1 MPSVTAS
8 TNCNLSFRIADFET
22 LTDGLDYAAQ
32 GATGCNFFSP
42 RGELQVALT
51 YREIR
56 DRAVALAQRLDRL
69 GLERGDRVAMV
80 AETSPDFLTFFYAC
94 QYAGLIP
101 VPLPL
106 TINLGGHE
114 AYVARLRNMLGRAGA
129 QVAVAPADLLHYL
142 KEAAGNLKMV
152 GTPEDFY
159 ALPAAGGDLRPFAAS
174 DPCYIQFSSG
184 STSLPRGVFV
194 SQRAITNNARGIG
207 QYGLKLRQGDRA
219 TSWLPL
225 YHDMGLVGFC
235 LTPMLSQ
242 ISLDYLATKSFAL
255 RPLTWLKLMSDLG
268 GTISFSPTFG
278 YELCATRGL
287 NGSAKTIDL
296 RHWRVAGIGGEMVRA
311 ETLERFVET
320 FAVTGFSPKA
330 FLPSYGLAE
339 STLAVTFAAL
349 DQGVEIDRIDQRHY
363 THTGNVSPVNGKANG
378 TVNGAHNGAKNGKMN
393 GADGARPDRAARSFV
408 ICGTPLPGHEVEVR
422 SEANDPLGDHNV
434 GRIVV
439 RGPSVMDGYFNDPAA
454 SAAVTTPDGWL
465 DTGDLGYMIDGKLV
479 VTGRRKDLVILNG
492 LNIWPQ
498 DVEWAVEALEEV
510 RGSDVACFSVIE
522 PGGNERMI
530 VVLQCRMQDVGAREA
545 LRKKVAATVR
555 KTCGADCRVV
565 LVPPK
570 TLKFTSS
577 GKLSRSAVKAD
588 YISGEISDLN
598 LASSRQAAP
607 EPTYS
612 EQRG

>member
-1 MPSVTAS
+1 MPIATAS
-8 TNCNLSFRIADFET
+8 TNSNLTFRIADFES
-22 LTDGLDYAAQ
+22 LVDGLDYAAK
-32 GATGCNFFSP
+32 GETGCNFFSP
-42 RGELQVALT
+42 RGELAAALT

-56 DRAVALAQRLDRL
+56 ERAIALAQGFDRA
-69 GLERGDRVAMV
+69 GVERGTRVALV
-80 AETSPDFLTFFYAC
+80 AETGPNFLICFYAC

-106 TINLGGHE
+106 TIHLGGHD
-114 AYVARLRNMLGRAGA
+114 AYVERLRTMLGKAGA
-129 QVAVAPADLLHYL
+129 KIAVGPAEMLHYL
-142 KEAAGNLKMV
+142 KEAAGGLRMV

-159 ALPAAGGDLRPFAAS
+159 ALPAEGGDLRPFGPGDA
-174 DPCYIQFSSG
+174 CYIQYSSG

-194 SQRAITNNARGIG
+194 TQRAITSNARGIG
-207 QYGLKLRQGDRA
+207 RHGLQLRQGDRA

-242 ISLDYLATKSFAL
+242 ITIDYLATKSFAL
-255 RPLTWLKLMSDLG
+255 RPLTWLKLISQYG

-296 RHWRVAGIGGEMVRA
+296 SRWRVAGIGGEMVRA
-311 ETLERFVET
+311 ETLERFAET

-339 STLAVTFAAL
+339 STLAVTFAPL
-349 DQGVEIDRIDQRHY
+349 DKGVEVDRIDQEHY
-363 THTGNVSPVNGKANG
+363 THTGNVAPVNAKANG
-378 TVNGAHNGAKNGKMN
+378 NGAS
-393 GADGARPDRAARSFV
+393 RAARSFV
-408 ICGTPLPGHEVEVR
+408 ICGSPMPGHEVEVR
-422 SEANDPLGDHNV
+422 SEMNDPLADHHV

-439 RGPSVMDGYFNDPAA
+439 RGPSVMDGYYNDPAGT
-454 SAAVTTPDGWL
+454 AAVTTPDGWL
-465 DTGDLGYMIDGKLV
+465 DTGDLGYMTDGRLV

-498 DVEWAVEALEEV
+498 DVEWAVEALEDV
-510 RGSDVACFSVIE
+510 RGADVACFSVIE
-522 PGGNERMI
+522 SDEHERMI
-530 VVLQCRMQDVGAREA
+530 VVLQCRLHDVTAREN
-545 LRKKVAATVR
+545 LRKRVAATVR
-555 KTCGADCRVV
+555 RTCGADCRVV

-588 YISGEISDLN
+588 YISGEICDLN
-598 LASSRQAAP
+598 LATGERDATAP
-607 EPTYS
+607 VYS
-612 EQRG
+612 EQHG

>member
-8 TNCNLSFRIADFET
+8 TNSNLSFRIADFET

-32 GATGCNFFSP
+32 GETGCNFFSP

-51 YREIR
+51 YRDIR

-69 GLERGDRVAMV
+69 GLERGARVALV

-106 TINLGGHE
+106 TINLGGHD
-114 AYVARLRNMLGRAGA
+114 AYVERLRNMIGRAGA
-129 QVAVAPADLLHYL
+129 EIAVGPAELLHYL
-142 KEAAGNLKMV
+142 REAASNLKMV

-159 ALPAAGGDLRPFAAS
+159 ALPAGGGDLRPFAAN

-194 SQRAITNNARGIG
+194 SQRAITSNARGIG
-207 QYGLKLRQGDRA
+207 RHGLELRQGDRA

-242 ISLDYLATKSFAL
+242 ITLDYLATKSFAL
-255 RPLTWLKLMSDLG
+255 RPLTWLKLLSQHG

-296 RHWRVAGIGGEMVRA
+296 KHWRVAGIGGEMVRA
-311 ETLERFVET
+311 EILDRFTET
-320 FAVTGFSPKA
+320 FAVTGFSPRA

-339 STLAVTFAAL
+339 STLAVTFAPL
-349 DQGVEIDRIDQRHY
+349 GQGVEVDRIDQDHY
-363 THTGNVSPVNGKANG
+363 THTGNVSPVNGAAKAAMNGRKNGTANG
-378 TVNGAHNGAKNGKMN
+378 KSLPTASNG
-393 GADGARPDRAARSFV
+393 ARSFV
-408 ICGTPLPGHEVEVR
+408 ICGAPLPGHEVEVR
-422 SEANDPLGDHNV
+422 SETNAPLGDHNV

-454 SAAVTTPDGWL
+454 TAAVTTADGWL

-522 PGGNERMI
+522 PDGHERMI
-530 VVLQCRMQDVGAREA
+530 VVLQCRMHDATAREN

-598 LASSRQAAP
+598 LASGRQAAP
-607 EPTYS
+607 EPAYS

>member
-8 TNCNLSFRIADFET
+8 TSKNLSFRIAEFET
-22 LTDGLDYAAQ
+22 LVDGLDYAAK
-32 GATGCNFFSP
+32 GETGCNFFSP
-42 RGELQVALT
+42 RGELQEALT
-51 YREIR
+51 YAEIR
-56 DRAVALAQRLDRL
+56 SRAIEMAQRFSRLSINRGTRVALI
-69 GLERGDRVAMV
+69 
-80 AETSPDFLTFFYAC
+80 AETSPDFLICFYAC

-106 TINLGGHE
+106 TIHLGGHD
-114 AYVARLRNMLGRAGA
+114 AYVGRLRNMLKKSGA
-129 QVAVAPADLLHYL
+129 EIAIGPADLLHYL
-142 KEAAGNLKMV
+142 KEAANDLKMV

-159 ALPAAGGDLRPFAAS
+159 ALPHEGGDLNPFRADEA
-174 DPCYIQFSSG
+174 CYIQFSSG

-194 SQRAITNNARGIG
+194 SQRAITSNARGIG
-207 QYGLKLRQGDRA
+207 QHGLALRSGDRA

-242 ISLDYLATKSFAL
+242 VTIDYLATKSFAL
-255 RPLTWLKLMSDLG
+255 RPLTWLKLISQYG

-278 YELCATRGL
+278 YDLCATRGL
-287 NGSAKTIDL
+287 NGSAKTIEL
-296 RHWRVAGIGGEMVRA
+296 SRWRVAGIGGEMVRA
-311 ETLERFVET
+311 ETLERFAQT
-320 FAVTGFSPKA
+320 FGVTGFSAKA

-339 STLAVTFAAL
+339 STLAVTFAPL
-349 DQGVEIDRIDQRHY
+349 GRGVEVDRIDQEHY
-363 THTGNVSPVNGKANG
+363 THTGNVTPSHGRMNGK
-378 TVNGAHNGAKNGKMN
+378 K
-393 GADGARPDRAARSFV
+393 RAARSFV
-408 ICGTPLPGHEVEVR
+408 ICGTPMPEHEVEVR
-422 SEANDPLGDHNV
+422 SEKNDRLGDHTV

-439 RGPSVMDGYFNDPAA
+439 RGPSVMDGYFDDPTATA
-454 SAAVTTPDGWL
+454 SAMTEDGWL
-465 DTGDLGYMIDGKLV
+465 DTGDLGYLVDGKLV

-498 DVEWAVEALEEV
+498 DVEWAVEALEDV

-522 PGGNERMI
+522 NDEQEQMI
-530 VVLQCRMQDVGAREA
+530 VVLQCRLHDAGQREE
-545 LRKKVAATVR
+545 LRRKVAATVR

-588 YISGEISDLN
+588 YISGEIWDLN
-598 LASSRQAAP
+598 LAHAQQERSPAP
-607 EPTYS
+607 TFSKRRGQNDDAPPAFS
-612 EQRG
+612 EQRS

>member
-1 MPSVTAS
+1 MPSATAS
-8 TNCNLSFRIADFET
+8 TNSNLSFRIAEFET
-22 LTDGLDYAAQ
+22 LVDGLDYAAK

-42 RGELQVALT
+42 RGELREALT

-56 DRAVALAQRLDRL
+56 ERAVTLAQRFDRL
-69 GLERGDRVAMV
+69 GLERGARVALV

-106 TINLGGHE
+106 AINLGGHD
-114 AYVARLRNMLGRAGA
+114 AYVERLRNMISRAGA
-129 QVAVAPADLLHYL
+129 EIAVGPAELLHYL
-142 KEAAGNLKMV
+142 QEAASNLKMV

-159 ALPAAGGDLRPFAAS
+159 ALPASGGDLRPFAKDEA
-174 DPCYIQFSSG
+174 CYVQYSSG

-194 SQRAITNNARGIG
+194 SQRAITSNARGIG
-207 QYGLKLRQGDRA
+207 QHGLKLRPGDRA

-242 ISLDYLATKSFAL
+242 ITLDYLATKSFAL
-255 RPLTWLKLMSDLG
+255 RPLTWLKLLSQYG

-278 YELCATRGL
+278 YDLCATRGL

-296 RHWRVAGIGGEMVRA
+296 SHWRVAGIGGEMVRA
-311 ETLERFVET
+311 ETLARFSET

-339 STLAVTFAAL
+339 STLAVTFAPL
-349 DQGVEIDRIDQRHY
+349 DKGVEVDCIDQEHY
-363 THTGNVSPVNGKANG
+363 THTGNVSPVNGRAKGGANGHANGHING
-378 TVNGAHNGAKNGKMN
+378 TVNGSG
-393 GADGARPDRAARSFV
+393 RAARSFV
-408 ICGTPLPGHEVEVR
+408 ICGAPMPGHEVEVR
-422 SEANDPLGDHNV
+422 SETNAPLADHNV
-434 GRIVV
+434 GRVVV

-454 SAAVTTPDGWL
+454 TAAVTTEDGWL

-510 RGSDVACFSVIE
+510 RGSDVACFSIIE
-522 PGGNERMI
+522 PDDNERMI
-530 VVLQCRMQDVGAREA
+530 VVLQCRMHDTAARES
-545 LRKKVAATVR
+545 LRKKVVATVR

-588 YISGEISDLN
+588 YISGEICDLN
-598 LASSRQAAP
+598 PTPSRQAAP
-607 EPTYS
+607 APAYS
-612 EQRG
+612 EQRS

>member
-1 MPSVTAS
+1 MPIATAS
-8 TNCNLSFRIADFET
+8 TNSNLTFRIADFES
-22 LTDGLDYAAQ
+22 LVDGLDYAAK
-32 GATGCNFFSP
+32 GETGCNFFSP
-42 RGELQVALT
+42 RGELAAALT

-56 DRAVALAQRLDRL
+56 ERAIALAQRFDRA
-69 GLERGDRVAMV
+69 GVERGTRVALV
-80 AETSPDFLTFFYAC
+80 AETGPNFLICFYAC

-106 TINLGGHE
+106 TIHLGGHD
-114 AYVARLRNMLGRAGA
+114 AYVERLRTMLGKAGA
-129 QVAVAPADLLHYL
+129 KIAVGPAEMLHYL
-142 KEAAGNLKMV
+142 KEAAGGLRMV

-159 ALPAAGGDLRPFAAS
+159 ALPADGGDLRPFGPGDA
-174 DPCYIQFSSG
+174 CYIQYSSG

-194 SQRAITNNARGIG
+194 TQRAITSNARGIG
-207 QYGLKLRQGDRA
+207 RHGLQLRQGDRA

-242 ISLDYLATKSFAL
+242 ITIDYLATKSFAL
-255 RPLTWLKLMSDLG
+255 RPLTWLKLISQYG

-296 RHWRVAGIGGEMVRA
+296 SRWRVAGIGGEMVRA
-311 ETLERFVET
+311 ETLERFAET

-339 STLAVTFAAL
+339 STLAVTFAPL
-349 DQGVEIDRIDQRHY
+349 DKGVEVDRIDQEHY
-363 THTGNVSPVNGKANG
+363 THTGNVAPVNAKANG
-378 TVNGAHNGAKNGKMN
+378 NGAS
-393 GADGARPDRAARSFV
+393 RAARSFV
-408 ICGTPLPGHEVEVR
+408 ICGSPMPGHEVEVR
-422 SEANDPLGDHNV
+422 SEMNDPLADHHV

-439 RGPSVMDGYFNDPAA
+439 RGPSVMDGYYNDPAGT
-454 SAAVTTPDGWL
+454 AAVTTPDGWL
-465 DTGDLGYMIDGKLV
+465 DTGDLGYMTDGRLV

-498 DVEWAVEALEEV
+498 DVEWAVEALEDV
-510 RGSDVACFSVIE
+510 RGADVACFSVIE
-522 PGGNERMI
+522 NDEHERMI
-530 VVLQCRMQDVGAREA
+530 VVLQCRLHDVTAREN
-545 LRKKVAATVR
+545 LRKRVAATVR
-555 KTCGADCRVV
+555 RTCGADCRVV

-588 YISGEISDLN
+588 YISGEICDLN
-598 LASSRQAAP
+598 LATGERDATAP
-607 EPTYS
+607 VYS
-612 EQRG
+612 EQHG

>member
-8 TNCNLSFRIADFET
+8 TNSNLSFRIAEFET
-22 LTDGLDYAAQ
+22 IVDGLEYAAK
-32 GATGCNFFSP
+32 GETGCNFFSP
-42 RGELQVALT
+42 RGELREALT

-56 DRAVALAQRLDRL
+56 DKAVALAQRFDRA
-69 GLERGDRVAMV
+69 GVQRGTRVALI
-80 AETSPDFLTFFYAC
+80 AETSPDFLIFFYAC
-94 QYAGLIP
+94 QYAGMIP
-101 VPLPL
+101 VPVPM
-106 TINLGGHE
+106 TIHLGGHE
-114 AYVARLRNMLGRAGA
+114 AYVERLRSMISKAGA
-129 QVAVAPADLLHYL
+129 EIAVGSADMLHYL
-142 KEAAGNLKMV
+142 KEASSDLKMV

-159 ALPAAGGDLRPFAAS
+159 NLPAEGGELRPFAS
-174 DPCYIQFSSG
+174 DEACYIQYSSG
-184 STSLPRGVFV
+184 STSLPRGVFAT
-194 SQRAITNNARGIG
+194 QRSLTSNARGIG
-207 QYGLKLRQGDRA
+207 QHGLKLRQGDRS

-242 ISLDYLATKSFAL
+242 ITIDYLATKSFAL
-255 RPLTWLKLMSDLG
+255 RPLTWLKLLSQYG

-296 RHWRVAGIGGEMVRA
+296 SRWRVAGIGGEMVRA
-311 ETLERFVET
+311 ETLERFAGT
-320 FAVTGFSPKA
+320 FAETGFSPKA

-339 STLAVTFAAL
+339 STLAVTFAPL
-349 DQGVEIDRIDQRHY
+349 EKGVEVDRIDQEHF
-363 THTGNVSPVNGKANG
+363 THTGNVTPVKTKGNS
-378 TVNGAHNGAKNGKMN
+378 
-393 GADGARPDRAARSFV
+393 RAARSFV
-408 ICGTPLPGHEVEVR
+408 ICGSPLPDHEVEVR
-422 SEANDPLGDHNV
+422 SEKNDRLPDHHI

-439 RGPSVMDGYFNDPAA
+439 RGPSIMEGYYNDPAA
-454 SAAVTTPDGWL
+454 TAAMTTEDNWL
-465 DTGDLGYMIDGKLV
+465 DTGDLGYTVDGRLV

-522 PGGNERMI
+522 PGDNERMI
-530 VVLQCRMQDVGAREA
+530 VVLQCRLHDAVSREN

-555 KTCGADCRVV
+555 KTCGADSRVV

-598 LASSRQAAP
+598 LADSLTDDPAPVYSKQRQ
-607 EPTYS
+607 
-612 EQRG
+612 

>member
-1 MPSVTAS
+1 MPSATAS
-8 TNCNLSFRIADFET
+8 NSSNLSFRIAEFET
-22 LTDGLDYAAQ
+22 LVDGLDYAAK
-32 GATGCNFFSP
+32 GDTGCNFFTP
-42 RGELQVALT
+42 RGELQDALT

-56 DRAVALAQRLDRL
+56 DRAIALAQRFARA
-69 GLERGDRVAMV
+69 GIARGSRVALI
-80 AETSPDFLTFFYAC
+80 AETSPDFLIFFYGC

-106 TINLGGHE
+106 TIHLGGHD
-114 AYVARLRNMLGRAGA
+114 AYVERLRTMLAKAGA
-129 QVAVAPADLLHYL
+129 EIAVAPADLLHYL
-142 KEAAGNLKMV
+142 QEAARGLKMV
-152 GTPEDFY
+152 GTPADFY
-159 ALPAAGGDLRPFAAS
+159 ALPADGGELRPFAKDEA
-174 DPCYIQFSSG
+174 CYIQYSSG

-194 SQRAITNNARGIG
+194 SQRSITSNARGIG
-207 QYGLKLRQGDRA
+207 QHGLQLRPGDRA

-242 ISLDYLATKSFAL
+242 VSIDYLATKSFAL
-255 RPLTWLKLMSDLG
+255 RPLTWPKLISQYG

-311 ETLERFVET
+311 EILERFAET

-339 STLAVTFAAL
+339 STLAVTFAEL
-349 DQGVEIDRIDQRHY
+349 DKGVEVDRIDQDHY
-363 THTGNVSPVNGKANG
+363 THTGNVSPVNGGLNGRANGKANG
-378 TVNGAHNGAKNGKMN
+378 ANGKVNGKANGSAT
-393 GADGARPDRAARSFV
+393 RAARSFV
-408 ICGTPLPGHEVEVR
+408 ICGTPMPGHEVEVR
-422 SEANDPLGDHNV
+422 SETNAPLGGHHV

-439 RGPSVMDGYFNDPAA
+439 RGPSVMEGYYNDPAA
-454 SAAVTTPDGWL
+454 TAAVTTPDGWL
-465 DTGDLGYMIDGKLV
+465 DTGDLGYMVDGRLV

-498 DVEWAVEALEEV
+498 DVEWAVEALEDV

-522 PGGNERMI
+522 SDGHERMI
-530 VVLQCRMQDVGAREA
+530 VVLQCRLHDASARED
-545 LRKKVAATVR
+545 LRKRVAATVR
-555 KTCGADCRVV
+555 RTCGADCRVV

-577 GKLSRSAVKAD
+577 GKLSRSAVKQD
-588 YISGEISDLN
+588 YISGEICDLN
-598 LASSRQAAP
+598 LAYAERDNPAP
-607 EPTYS
+607 AYS
-612 EQRG
+612 EQRS

>member
-8 TNCNLSFRIADFET
+8 TNSNLSFRIADFET
-22 LTDGLDYAAQ
+22 LVDGLDYAAK
-32 GATGCNFFSP
+32 GETGCNFFSP
-42 RGELQVALT
+42 RGELQEALT

-56 DRAVALAQRLDRL
+56 ERAVALAQRLDRL
-69 GLERGDRVAMV
+69 GLERGARAALV
-80 AETSPDFLTFFYAC
+80 AETSPDFLIFFYAC

-106 TINLGGHE
+106 SINLGGHE
-114 AYVARLRNMLGRAGA
+114 AYVERLRNMIGRAGA
-129 QVAVAPADLLHYL
+129 EIAVGPADMLHYL
-142 KEAAGNLKMV
+142 KEAAEGLKMV

-159 ALPAAGGDLRPFAAS
+159 ALPAEGGDLRPFAAG
-174 DPCYIQFSSG
+174 DPCYIQYSSG

-194 SQRAITNNARGIG
+194 SQRAITSNARGIG
-207 QYGLKLRQGDRA
+207 RHGLELRPGDRA

-242 ISLDYLATKSFAL
+242 ITLDYLATKSFAL
-255 RPLTWLKLMSDLG
+255 RPLTWLKLISQHG

-278 YELCATRGL
+278 YDLCAKRGP

-296 RHWRVAGIGGEMVRA
+296 TRWRVAGIGGEMVRA
-311 ETLERFVET
+311 ETLQRFAET
-320 FAVTGFSPKA
+320 FAETGFSPKA

-339 STLAVTFAAL
+339 STLAVAFAPL
-349 DQGVEIDRIDQRHY
+349 DKGVDVDRIDQEHY
-363 THTGNVSPVNGKANG
+363 THTGNVTPVNGSAKGKING
-378 TVNGAHNGAKNGKMN
+378 TAS
-393 GADGARPDRAARSFV
+393 RAARSFV
-408 ICGTPLPGHEVEVR
+408 ICGSPLPDHEVEVR
-422 SEANDPLGDHNV
+422 SESNAPLGDHNV

-454 SAAVTTPDGWL
+454 TAAVTTQDGWL
-465 DTGDLGYMIDGKLV
+465 DTGDLGYMIDGRLV

-522 PGGNERMI
+522 ADEQEHMI
-530 VVLQCRMQDVGAREA
+530 VVLQCRMHDIAARED
-545 LRKKVAATVR
+545 LRISGREVSGDVAIGMAH
-555 KTCGADCRVV
+555 
-565 LVPPK
+565 
-570 TLKFTSS
+570 S
-577 GKLSRSAVKAD
+577 GVKA
-588 YISGEISDLN
+588 IGVPLIERM
-598 LASSRQAAP
+598 LADHPKLRLSIWTMPRFGCSVVN
-607 EPTYS
+607 
-612 EQRG
+612 G

>member
-1 MPSVTAS
+1 MPSATAS
-8 TNCNLSFRIADFET
+8 ISSNLPFRIAEFET
-22 LTDGLDYAAQ
+22 LADGLDYAAR

-42 RGELQVALT
+42 RGELRESLT

-56 DRAVALAQRLDRL
+56 ARAIEMAQRFDRIGVQRGTRVALI
-69 GLERGDRVAMV
+69 
-80 AETSPDFLTFFYAC
+80 AETTPDFLIFFYAC

-101 VPLPL
+101 VPLPM
-106 TINLGGHE
+106 TIHLGGHD
-114 AYVARLRNMLGRAGA
+114 AYVSRLRNMLAKAGA
-129 QVAVAPADLLHYL
+129 EIAVGPVEMLHYL
-142 KEAAGNLKMV
+142 KEAAGDLKMV
-152 GTPEDFY
+152 GTPDEFY
-159 ALPAAGGDLRPFAAS
+159 ALPADSGDLHPLAS
-174 DPCYIQFSSG
+174 DEACYIQYSSG

-194 SQRAITNNARGIG
+194 SQRAITSNARGIG
-207 QYGLKLRQGDRA
+207 QNGLKLRQGDRS

-242 ISLDYLATKSFAL
+242 ITIDYLATKSFAL
-255 RPLTWLKLMSDLG
+255 RPLTWLKLISQYG

-278 YELCATRGL
+278 YALCATRGL

-296 RHWRVAGIGGEMVRA
+296 SNWRVAGIGGEMVRA
-311 ETLERFVET
+311 EILDHFVET
-320 FAVTGFSPKA
+320 FGVTGFSRRA

-339 STLAVTFAAL
+339 STLAVTFAPL
-349 DQGVEIDRIDQRHY
+349 DKGVEVDRIDQDHY
-363 THTGNVSPVNGKANG
+363 THTGNVAPVPS
-378 TVNGAHNGAKNGKMN
+378 KMN
-393 GADGARPDRAARSFV
+393 GSSRAARSFV
-408 ICGTPLPGHEVEVR
+408 LCGSPLPGHDVEVR
-422 SEANDPLGDHNV
+422 SEKNDPLGDHHV

-439 RGPSVMDGYFNDPAA
+439 RGPSVMAGYYNDPAA
-454 SAAVTTPDGWL
+454 TAAVTTEDGWL
-465 DTGDLGYMIDGKLV
+465 DTGDLGYMVDGQLV

-498 DVEWAVEALEEV
+498 DVEWAVEALEDV

-522 PGGNERMI
+522 PDENEHMI
-530 VVLQCRMQDVGAREA
+530 VVLQCRLHDAASREN
-545 LRKKVAATVR
+545 LRKRVAATVR

-598 LASSRQAAP
+598 IDGSPSGVSDRAFAKRRGQNDGNAP
-607 EPTYS
+607 AFS
-612 EQRG
+612 EQRR

>member
-1 MPSVTAS
+1 MPSATAS
-8 TNCNLSFRIADFET
+8 TNSNLTFRIADFET
-22 LTDGLDYAAQ
+22 LADGLDYAAK
-32 GATGCNFFSP
+32 GDTGCNFFSP
-42 RGELQVALT
+42 RGELDTALT

-56 DRAVALAQRLDRL
+56 DQAIALAQRFERA
-69 GLERGDRVAMV
+69 GIERGSRVALV
-80 AETSPDFLTFFYAC
+80 AETGPNFLIFFYAC

-106 TINLGGHE
+106 TIHLGGHD
-114 AYVARLRNMLGRAGA
+114 AYVDRLRNMLAKAGA
-129 QVAVAPADLLHYL
+129 QVAVGPADMLHYL
-142 KEAAGNLKMV
+142 KEAAGGLRMV

-159 ALPAAGGDLRPFAAS
+159 ALPAEGGDLRPFAS
-174 DPCYIQFSSG
+174 HEPCYIQYSSG
-184 STSLPRGVFV
+184 STSLPRGIFV
-194 SQRAITNNARGIG
+194 SQRAITANARGIG
-207 QYGLKLRQGDRA
+207 RHGLELRSGDRA

-235 LTPMLSQ
+235 LAPMLSQ
-242 ISLDYLATKSFAL
+242 ITIDYLATKSFAL
-255 RPLTWLKLMSDLG
+255 RPLTWLKLISQYG

-296 RHWRVAGIGGEMVRA
+296 NHWRVAGIGGEMVRA
-311 ETLERFVET
+311 ETLQRFTET

-339 STLAVTFAAL
+339 STLAVTFAPL
-349 DQGVEIDRIDQRHY
+349 DHGVDVDRIDQEHY
-363 THTGNVSPVNGKANG
+363 THTGNVSQVNGKANG
-378 TVNGAHNGAKNGKMN
+378 
-393 GADGARPDRAARSFV
+393 RSRAARSFV
-408 ICGTPLPGHEVEVR
+408 ICGKPMPEHEVEVR
-422 SEANDPLGDHNV
+422 SEMNDRLSDHNV

-439 RGPSVMDGYFNDPAA
+439 RGPSVMEGYYNDPAA
-454 SAAVTTPDGWL
+454 TAAVTTPDGWL
-465 DTGDLGYMIDGKLV
+465 DTGDLGYMIDGRLV

-498 DVEWAVEALEEV
+498 DVEWAVEALEDV

-522 PGGNERMI
+522 TDGTERMI
-530 VVLQCRMQDVGAREA
+530 VVLQCRLHDVTARES
-545 LRKKVAATVR
+545 LRKRVAATVR
-555 KTCGADCRVV
+555 RTCGADSRVV

-588 YISGEISDLN
+588 YISGEICDLN
-598 LASSRQAAP
+598 LAYEEREASAP
-607 EPTYS
+607 IYS
-612 EQRG
+612 EQRN

>member
-1 MPSVTAS
+1 MPIATAS
-8 TNCNLSFRIADFET
+8 TNSNLTFRIADFDT
-22 LTDGLDYAAQ
+22 LADGLDYAAK
-32 GATGCNFFSP
+32 GETGCNFFSP
-42 RGELQVALT
+42 RGELHAALT

-56 DRAVALAQRLDRL
+56 DRAVALAQRFARA
-69 GLERGDRVAMV
+69 GIERGTRVALV
-80 AETSPDFLTFFYAC
+80 AETGPNFLIFFYAC

-106 TINLGGHE
+106 TIHLGGHD
-114 AYVARLRNMLGRAGA
+114 AYVDRLRNMLARAGA
-129 QVAVAPADLLHYL
+129 QIAVGPAEMLHYL
-142 KEAAGNLKMV
+142 KEAAGGLQMV

-159 ALPAAGGDLRPFAAS
+159 ALPAEGGELRPFASHEA
-174 DPCYIQFSSG
+174 CYIQYSSG

-194 SQRAITNNARGIG
+194 SQRAITANARGIG
-207 QYGLKLRQGDRA
+207 RHGLALRSGDRA

-242 ISLDYLATKSFAL
+242 ITIDYLATKSFAL
-255 RPLTWLKLMSDLG
+255 RPLTWLKLISQYG

-278 YELCATRGL
+278 YELCAARGL
-287 NGSAKTIDL
+287 NGSAKIIDL
-296 RHWRVAGIGGEMVRA
+296 TRWRVAGIGGEMVRA
-311 ETLERFVET
+311 ETLDRFAQT
-320 FAVTGFSPKA
+320 FGVNGFSPKA

-339 STLAVTFAAL
+339 STLAVTFAPL
-349 DQGVEIDRIDQRHY
+349 DHGVDVDRIDQEHY
-363 THTGNVSPVNGKANG
+363 THTGNVSPVNGSGKANG
-378 TVNGAHNGAKNGKMN
+378 KSAAASRT
-393 GADGARPDRAARSFV
+393 ARSFV
-408 ICGTPLPGHEVEVR
+408 ICGTPMPEHEVEVR
-422 SEANDPLGDHNV
+422 SEMNDRLSDHHV

-439 RGPSVMDGYFNDPAA
+439 RGPSVMDGYYNDPAA
-454 SAAVTTPDGWL
+454 TAAVTTPDGWL
-465 DTGDLGYMIDGKLV
+465 DTGDLGYMIDGRLV

-498 DVEWAVEALEEV
+498 DVEWAVEALEDV

-522 PGGNERMI
+522 TDGSERMI
-530 VVLQCRMQDVGAREA
+530 VVLQCRLHDATAREN
-545 LRKKVAATVR
+545 LRKRVAATVR
-555 KTCGADCRVV
+555 RTCGADSRVV

-588 YISGEISDLN
+588 YISGEICDLN
-598 LASSRQAAP
+598 LAYDDHEESAP
-607 EPTYS
+607 IYS

>member
-8 TNCNLSFRIADFET
+8 TSSNLSFRIAEFET
-22 LTDGLDYAAQ
+22 LVDGLDYAAK
-32 GATGCNFFSP
+32 GETGCNFFSP
-42 RGELQVALT
+42 RGELQIAMT

-69 GLERGDRVAMV
+69 GLERGARAALV
-80 AETSPDFLTFFYAC
+80 AETSPDFLIFFYAC

-114 AYVARLRNMLGRAGA
+114 AYVGRLRNMIGRAGA
-129 QVAVAPADLLHYL
+129 EIAVGPAEMLHYL
-142 KEAAGNLKMV
+142 KEAAHGLKMV

-159 ALPAAGGDLRPFAAS
+159 ALPAKGGDLRPFASNEA
-174 DPCYIQFSSG
+174 CYIQYSSG

-194 SQRAITNNARGIG
+194 SQRSIISNARGIG
-207 QYGLKLRQGDRA
+207 QHGLQLRPGDRA

-242 ISLDYLATKSFAL
+242 ITLDYLATKSFAL
-255 RPLTWLKLMSDLG
+255 RPLTWLKLISQHG

-278 YELCATRGL
+278 YDLCATRGL
-287 NGSAKTIDL
+287 NGSAQTIDL
-296 RHWRVAGIGGEMVRA
+296 SHWRVAGIGGEMVRA
-311 ETLERFVET
+311 ESLERFAET

-339 STLAVTFAAL
+339 STLAVAFAPL
-349 DQGVEIDRIDQRHY
+349 DEGVEVDRIDQEHY
-363 THTGNVSPVNGKANG
+363 THTGNVSPVNGKLNG
-378 TVNGAHNGAKNGKMN
+378 RAS
-393 GADGARPDRAARSFV
+393 RAARSFV
-408 ICGTPLPGHEVEVR
+408 ICGNPLPGHEVEVR
-422 SEANDPLGDHNV
+422 SETNARLSDHIV

-439 RGPSVMDGYFNDPAA
+439 RGPSVMEGYYNDPAA
-454 SAAVTTPDGWL
+454 TAAVTTEDGWL
-465 DTGDLGYMIDGKLV
+465 DTGDLGYMIDGRLV

-498 DVEWAVEALEEV
+498 DVEWAVEALDEV

-522 PGGNERMI
+522 TDGSERMI
-530 VVLQCRMQDVGAREA
+530 VVLQCRMHDVTAREN
-545 LRKKVAATVR
+545 LRKKVATTVR

-598 LASSRQAAP
+598 LAQSRRPAP
-607 EPTYS
+607 GPAYS
-612 EQRG
+612 EQRS

>member
-1 MPSVTAS
+1 MPSATAS
-8 TNCNLSFRIADFET
+8 TSSNLTFRIADFDT
-22 LTDGLDYAAQ
+22 LADGLDYAAK
-32 GATGCNFFSP
+32 GETGCNFFSP
-42 RGELQVALT
+42 RGELEAALT

-56 DRAVALAQRLDRL
+56 DRAVALAQRFTRA
-69 GLERGDRVAMV
+69 GIERGTRVALV
-80 AETSPDFLTFFYAC
+80 AETGPNFLIFFYAC

-106 TINLGGHE
+106 TIHLGGHD
-114 AYVARLRNMLGRAGA
+114 AYVDRLRNMLAKAGA
-129 QVAVAPADLLHYL
+129 QIAVGPAEMLHYL
-142 KEAAGNLKMV
+142 KEAAGGLRMV
-152 GTPEDFY
+152 GTPDDFY
-159 ALPAAGGDLRPFAAS
+159 ALPAEGGDLRPFASHEA
-174 DPCYIQFSSG
+174 CYIQYSSG

-194 SQRAITNNARGIG
+194 SQRAITSNARGIG
-207 QYGLKLRQGDRA
+207 QHGLKLRPGDRA

-242 ISLDYLATKSFAL
+242 ITIDYLATKSFAL
-255 RPLTWLKLMSDLG
+255 RPLTWLKLISQYG

-296 RHWRVAGIGGEMVRA
+296 TRWRVAGIGGEMVRA
-311 ETLERFVET
+311 ETLERFAET

-339 STLAVTFAAL
+339 STLAVTFAPL
-349 DQGVEIDRIDQRHY
+349 DKGVEVDCIDQEHY
-363 THTGNVSPVNGKANG
+363 THTGNVSPVNG
-378 TVNGAHNGAKNGKMN
+378 NGKIN
-393 GADGARPDRAARSFV
+393 GKPGAGSRAARSFV
-408 ICGTPLPGHEVEVR
+408 ICGKPMPEHEVEVR
-422 SEANDPLGDHNV
+422 SETNAPLSDHHV

-439 RGPSVMDGYFNDPAA
+439 RGPSVMEGYYNDPAA
-454 SAAVTTPDGWL
+454 TSAVTTPDGWL
-465 DTGDLGYMIDGKLV
+465 DTGDLGYMIDGRLV

-498 DVEWAVEALEEV
+498 DVEWAVEALEDV

-522 PGGNERMI
+522 TDGSERMI
-530 VVLQCRMQDVGAREA
+530 VVLQCRLHDATAREN
-545 LRKKVAATVR
+545 LRKRVAATVR
-555 KTCGADCRVV
+555 RTCGADCRVV

-588 YISGEISDLN
+588 YISGEICDLN
-598 LASSRQAAP
+598 LAYDEREAP
-607 EPTYS
+607 APIYS
-612 EQRG
+612 EQRS

>member
-8 TNCNLSFRIADFET
+8 TNSNLSFRIAEFET
-22 LTDGLDYAAQ
+22 IVDGLDYAAK
-32 GATGCNFFSP
+32 GETGCNFFSP
-42 RGELQVALT
+42 RGELREALT

-56 DRAVALAQRLDRL
+56 DRAVALAQRFDRA
-69 GLERGDRVAMV
+69 GVQRGTRIALI
-80 AETSPDFLTFFYAC
+80 AETSPDFLIFFYAC
-94 QYAGLIP
+94 QYAGMIP
-101 VPLPL
+101 VPVPM
-106 TINLGGHE
+106 TIHLGGHE
-114 AYVARLRNMLGRAGA
+114 AYVERLRSMISKAGA
-129 QVAVAPADLLHYL
+129 EIAVGPADMLHYL
-142 KEAAGNLKMV
+142 KEASSDLKMV

-159 ALPAAGGDLRPFAAS
+159 NLPAEGGELRPFAS
-174 DPCYIQFSSG
+174 DEACYIQYSSG
-184 STSLPRGVFV
+184 STSLPRGVFAT
-194 SQRAITNNARGIG
+194 QRSLTSNARGIG
-207 QYGLKLRQGDRA
+207 QHGLKLRQGDRS

-242 ISLDYLATKSFAL
+242 ITIDYLATKSFAL
-255 RPLTWLKLMSDLG
+255 RPLTWLKLMSQYG

-296 RHWRVAGIGGEMVRA
+296 SRWRVAGIGGEMVRA
-311 ETLERFVET
+311 ETLERFAGT
-320 FAVTGFSPKA
+320 FAETGFSPKA

-339 STLAVTFAAL
+339 STLAVTFAPL
-349 DQGVEIDRIDQRHY
+349 EKGVEVDRIDQEHF
-363 THTGNVSPVNGKANG
+363 THTGNVTPVTTKGNS
-378 TVNGAHNGAKNGKMN
+378 
-393 GADGARPDRAARSFV
+393 RAARSFV
-408 ICGTPLPGHEVEVR
+408 ICGSPLPGHEVEVR
-422 SEANDPLGDHNV
+422 SEKNDRLPDHHI

-439 RGPSVMDGYFNDPAA
+439 RGPSIMEGYYNDPSATAA
-454 SAAVTTPDGWL
+454 MTTEDNWL
-465 DTGDLGYMIDGKLV
+465 DTGDLGYTVDGRLV

-522 PGGNERMI
+522 PGDNERMI
-530 VVLQCRMQDVGAREA
+530 VVLQCRLHDAVSREN
-545 LRKKVAATVR
+545 LRKKVTATVR
-555 KTCGADCRVV
+555 KTCGADSRVV
-565 LVPPK
+565 LVPPR

-598 LASSRQAAP
+598 LADSLTDAP
-607 EPTYS
+607 APVYS
-612 EQRG
+612 EQR

>member
-1 MPSVTAS
+1 MPSATAS
-8 TNCNLSFRIADFET
+8 NNSSLSFRIAEFET
-22 LTDGLDYAAQ
+22 LVDGLDYAAK
-32 GATGCNFFSP
+32 GETGCNFFTP
-42 RGELQVALT
+42 RGELQDALT

-56 DRAVALAQRLDRL
+56 DRAIAMAQRFARAGVERGTRVAL
-69 GLERGDRVAMV
+69 V
-80 AETSPDFLTFFYAC
+80 AETSADFLIFFYGC

-106 TINLGGHE
+106 TIHLGGHG
-114 AYVARLRNMLGRAGA
+114 AYVERLRAMLAKAGA
-129 QVAVAPADLLHYL
+129 QIAVGPADMLHYL
-142 KEAAGNLKMV
+142 KEAAGGLKMV

-159 ALPAAGGDLRPFAAS
+159 ALPAEGGDLRPFASHEA
-174 DPCYIQFSSG
+174 CYIQYSSG

-194 SQRAITNNARGIG
+194 SQRSIIANARGIG
-207 QYGLKLRQGDRA
+207 QHGLELRPGDRA

-242 ISLDYLATKSFAL
+242 ITIDYLATKSFAL
-255 RPLTWLKLMSDLG
+255 RPLTWPKLISQYG

-296 RHWRVAGIGGEMVRA
+296 KHWRVAGIGGEMVRA
-311 ETLERFVET
+311 EILERFADT

-330 FLPSYGLAE
+330 FLPSYGMAE
-339 STLAVTFAAL
+339 ATLAVTFAPL
-349 DQGVEIDRIDQRHY
+349 DKGVEVDRIDQEHY
-363 THTGNVSPVNGKANG
+363 THTGNVSPVNGK
-378 TVNGAHNGAKNGKMN
+378 KNGK
-393 GADGARPDRAARSFV
+393 ADGGGASRAARSFV
-408 ICGTPLPGHEVEVR
+408 ICGKALPEHEVEVR
-422 SEANDPLGDHNV
+422 SETNAPLSDHHV

-439 RGPSVMDGYFNDPAA
+439 RGPSVMEGYYNDPATT
-454 SAAVTTPDGWL
+454 AAVTTPDGWL
-465 DTGDLGYMIDGKLV
+465 DTGDLGYMIDGRLV

-498 DVEWAVEALEEV
+498 DVEWAVEALEDV

-522 PGGNERMI
+522 PGGAERMI
-530 VVLQCRMQDVGAREA
+530 VVLQCRLHDVSAREA
-545 LRKKVAATVR
+545 LRKRVAATVR
-555 KTCGADCRVV
+555 RTCGADCRVV

-577 GKLSRSAVKAD
+577 GKLSRSAVKED
-588 YISGEISDLN
+588 YISGEICDLN
-598 LASSRQAAP
+598 LAYTEHEDPAP
-607 EPTYS
+607 IYS
-612 EQRG
+612 EQRN

>member
-1 MPSVTAS
+1 MPSATAS
-8 TNCNLSFRIADFET
+8 TNSNLTFRIADFET
-22 LTDGLDYAAQ
+22 LVDGLDYAAR
-32 GATGCNFFSP
+32 GETGCNFFSP
-42 RGELQVALT
+42 RGELAAAVT

-56 DRAVALAQRLDRL
+56 ERAITLAQGFERAGIERGTRVAL
-69 GLERGDRVAMV
+69 V
-80 AETSPDFLTFFYAC
+80 AETGPNFLICFYAC

-106 TINLGGHE
+106 TIHLGGHD
-114 AYVARLRNMLGRAGA
+114 AYVERLRTMLGKAGA
-129 QVAVAPADLLHYL
+129 KVAVGPAEMLHYL
-142 KEAAGNLKMV
+142 KEAAGGLRMV

-159 ALPAAGGDLRPFAAS
+159 ALPAEGGNLRPFGPDEA
-174 DPCYIQFSSG
+174 CYIQYSSG

-194 SQRAITNNARGIG
+194 TQRAITSNARGIG
-207 QYGLKLRQGDRA
+207 RHGLELRAGDRA

-242 ISLDYLATKSFAL
+242 VTIDYLATKSFAL
-255 RPLTWLKLMSDLG
+255 RPLTWLKLISQYG

-296 RHWRVAGIGGEMVRA
+296 SRWRVAGIGGEMVRA
-311 ETLERFVET
+311 ETLERFAET
-320 FAVTGFSPKA
+320 FSVTGFSPKA

-339 STLAVTFAAL
+339 STLAVTFAPL
-349 DQGVEIDRIDQRHY
+349 DKGVEVDRIDQEHY
-363 THTGNVSPVNGKANG
+363 THTGNVAPVNAKANG
-378 TVNGAHNGAKNGKMN
+378 NGAAN
-393 GADGARPDRAARSFV
+393 RAARSFV
-408 ICGTPLPGHEVEVR
+408 ICGSPMPGHEVEVR
-422 SEANDPLGDHNV
+422 SEMNDPLTDHHV

-439 RGPSVMDGYFNDPAA
+439 RGPSVMDGYYNDPAGT
-454 SAAVTTPDGWL
+454 AAVTTPDGWL
-465 DTGDLGYMIDGKLV
+465 DTGDLGYMIDGRLV

-498 DVEWAVEALEEV
+498 DVEWSVEALEDV

-522 PGGNERMI
+522 NDGHERMI
-530 VVLQCRMQDVGAREA
+530 VVLQCRLHDVTAREN
-545 LRKKVAATVR
+545 LRKRVAATVR
-555 KTCGADCRVV
+555 RTCGADCRVV

-588 YISGEISDLN
+588 YISGEIYDLN
-598 LASSRQAAP
+598 LAISERDATPPA
-607 EPTYS
+607 YS
-612 EQRG
+612 EQRS